1 MRRFC
6 STKPPEA
13 SIFSLILQ
21 EPLHDGPR
29 GEGAKEALS
38 LHLKEAKYPLGR
50 TLRSFTLGVKPKI
63 TLQISKN
70 PLEKASGASSQ
81 GQLAGLF
88 DPFEATLGH
97 LGLFGLWISIHDP

>member
-50 TLRSFTLGVKPKI
+50 TLRSFTLGVV
-63 TLQISKN
+63 
-70 PLEKASGASSQ
+70 
-81 GQLAGLF
+81 
-88 DPFEATLGH
+88 
-97 LGLFGLWISIHDP
+97 